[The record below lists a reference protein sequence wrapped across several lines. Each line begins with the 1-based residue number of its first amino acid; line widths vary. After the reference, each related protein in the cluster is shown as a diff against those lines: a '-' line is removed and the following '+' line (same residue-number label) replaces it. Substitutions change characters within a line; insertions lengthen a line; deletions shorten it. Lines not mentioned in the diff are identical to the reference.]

1 MDASFWNLI
10 GDPTALHFLRRNYAL
25 VSYRKAREFAV
36 GRRCSQP
43 IRLSAHASSGL
54 GVKAETRVG
63 RDSVEPTNWIQEIST
78 DRSAS
83 RPYLSSQFPI
93 GAIPAEH
100 LLQLCDGIR
109 KDFIKMFSFFDC
121 HFALVRNNVPVF
133 VAR

>member
-1 MDASFWNLI
+1 MDAFCWNLI
-10 GDPTALHFLRRNYAL
+10 GDPTALRFLRRNYAL

-43 IRLSAHASSGL
+43 IRLSVHASNGP
-54 GVKAETRVG
+54 GVKAEKRVG
-63 RDSVEPTNWIQEIST
+63 RDSVEPTNWIQGIST

-100 LLQLCDGIR
+100 LLKLCDVFR
-109 KDFIKMFSFFDC
+109 EKFVKMRSFLGRHC
-121 HFALVRNNVPVF
+121 SLVRNNISVLVP
-133 VAR
+133 